1 MPVAFLVIIFG
12 LRFPGL
18 LSSVRGLGQGP
29 AAAMLG
35 LIPAWVLL
43 FSLSISLG
51 LTAVSLEGKG
61 IWIFAASPNTTLR
74 LLQGKCW
81 STALPTSM
89 LVALVAIIAEVLIRP
104 GWLWAATA
112 ILLVVAQAAT
122 LTILMVGIGAV
133 FARFDWIDA
142 RRMLHPAAAFIGM
155 ALFGIVTGASALVL
169 GISLAL
175 ASATGFPQFTTW
187 LAAVTASVGGGI
199 AVAALAVLVGNERLR
214 GLEFG

>member
-1 MPVAFLVIIFG
+1 PVAFLVIIFG

-89 LVALVAIIAEVLIRP
+89 LVALWPSSPRSSSNRAGYGRRQPSCLLSPRRRP
-104 GWLWAATA
+104 W
-112 ILLVVAQAAT
+112 
-122 LTILMVGIGAV
+122 
-133 FARFDWIDA
+133 
-142 RRMLHPAAAFIGM
+142 P
-155 ALFGIVTGASALVL
+155 S
-169 GISLAL
+169 
-175 ASATGFPQFTTW
+175 
-187 LAAVTASVGGGI
+187 
-199 AVAALAVLVGNERLR
+199 
-214 GLEFG
+214 